1 MAAVQKWL
9 PVLADVATVVVGVIV
24 IGMLGSRYLSP
35 PGEFPTPDTYIGVN
49 LNDALGIDIKQ
60 AANTL
65 VVAVQ
70 QGCPAC
76 DMSMPFYERM
86 TDLDDVRVVVA
97 APKRDIEIAA
107 YLESYGVEPDD
118 IAILDDDRRVATPT
132 LLIVDLNGLVT
143 HSWIGVLSQDAEAE
157 VLELLTGAAV

>member
-60 AANTL
+60 AGRL
-65 VVAVQ
+65 W
-70 QGCPAC
+70 CPRTKKRIR
-76 DMSMPFYERM
+76 DMPGY
-86 TDLDDVRVVVA
+86 
-97 APKRDIEIAA
+97 
-107 YLESYGVEPDD
+107 
-118 IAILDDDRRVATPT
+118 
-132 LLIVDLNGLVT
+132 
-143 HSWIGVLSQDAEAE
+143 
-157 VLELLTGAAV
+157 TGI